1 MEDTFFV
8 SLDVQSTINVL
19 DNAVV
24 GGSITGEKI
33 DQYSVAAPQGGGLIV
48 MVYEKHYY
56 RAGNRLTLTV
66 VIDDLTGRTR
76 VHSVS
81 GGGGEGLF
89 RFDWGAFKSFSG
101 VVAGALA
108 SYRVS

>member
-1 MEDTFFV
+1 
-8 SLDVQSTINVL
+8 
-19 DNAVV
+19 
-24 GGSITGEKI
+24 
-33 DQYSVAAPQGGGLIV
+33 
-48 MVYEKHYY
+48 
-56 RAGNRLTLTV
+56 LTLTV

-89 RFDWGAFKSFSG
+89 RFDWGASKISG

-108 SYRVS
+108 LYRVS

>member
-1 MEDTFFV
+1 MDDTFFV
-8 SLDVQSTINVL
+8 STDVQSTINAIN
-19 DNAVV
+19 NAVV
-24 GGSITGEKI
+24 GGSITGELI
-33 DQYSVAAPQGGGLIV
+33 DHYGVPAPQGGGFVVL
-48 MVYEKHYY
+48 VYEKHYY

-89 RFDWGAFKSFSG
+89 RFDWGASKSFSG
-101 VVAGALA
+101 VVANAL
-108 SYRVS
+108 SPYRI

>member
-8 SLDVQSTINVL
+8 SLDVQGAINII
-19 DNAVV
+19 DGAVV
-24 GGSITGEKI
+24 RGSITGERI
-33 DQYSVAAPQGGGLIV
+33 DHYGVGAPGGGGFVVL
-48 MVYEKHYY
+48 VYEKHYY

-81 GGGGEGLF
+81 GGGGEGFF
-89 RFDWGAFKSFSG
+89 RFDWGASKSFSG
-101 VVAGALA
+101 VVASALA
-108 SYRVS
+108 PYRI